1 MFVSYMLF
9 YFCDNGLIHEDE
21 KNFQACYTFFQFC
34 CFVQQNYGLG
44 LLEFMFDLSVD
55 LVL

>member
-9 YFCDNGLIHEDE
+9 YFCDNGLILEDE